1 MSNAQSIDSLRE
13 LNAKLLDEI
22 AELRKKFAEIEG
34 ENAEIPELRRKVA
47 EVEAE
52 NAKLRQIIEENARRD
67 VRVKELEQKN
77 TELEARLAIVEQSSV
92 AVSKNDK
99 EAIVKQS
106 APSSCIYSNVE
117 IKVEAEST
125 EKCFAEDSSS
135 DDNLLSIPDYS
146 QRKQDQSLPSCVSD
160 QKSSVDREMDTF
172 LDDAHKKSVSDGI
185 RRCNK
190 KKLLRETASLKV
202 LPSAE
207 NNLTVFSGNDKIESS
222 TKTVSSGNDQMVSEK
237 LEKIEKTSRNQQ
249 KVIQDF
255 DDSDEIELT
264 KNQNIELDLI
274 RDLQRG
280 SIIASTSEI
289 SEQYSSSCEA
299 SYGQITTQSLIHLFR
314 NATRAGHEEI
324 LSWVHYSDNFEN
336 KVVEIRR
343 ETGVTDKTARTQI
356 YKEMLEHLAGV
367 TPVALRIKTL
377 RAKKIRK
384 LFGENG
390 VGIDKIKCVNCSAN
404 EISKLTNEQIQNVID
419 QVTSKTVSSGNN
431 QSHVPLKTTNGDASR
446 PPIPRTTYDRSYFRN
461 KTLGQYPTLYRE
473 FSSENF
479 DYYGIT
485 DETSCDPKRTCPLC
499 SLDHDDEEGIEGR
512 YKAGSYFIKC
522 EQREIEIVA

>member
-1 MSNAQSIDSLRE
+1 
-13 LNAKLLDEI
+13 
-22 AELRKKFAEIEG
+22 
-34 ENAEIPELRRKVA
+34 
-47 EVEAE
+47 
-52 NAKLRQIIEENARRD
+52 
-67 VRVKELEQKN
+67 
-77 TELEARLAIVEQSSV
+77 
-92 AVSKNDK
+92 
-99 EAIVKQS
+99 
-106 APSSCIYSNVE
+106 
-117 IKVEAEST
+117 
-125 EKCFAEDSSS
+125 
-135 DDNLLSIPDYS
+135 
-146 QRKQDQSLPSCVSD
+146 
-160 QKSSVDREMDTF
+160 

-185 RRCNK
+185 RRRNK
-190 KKLLRETASLKV
+190 EKLLRETASLKV

-207 NNLTVFSGNDKIESS
+207 NNPTVSSGNDKIESS

-237 LEKIEKTSRNQQ
+237 SEKIEKTSRNQQ

-274 RDLQRG
+274 RDLQSG
-280 SIIASTSEI
+280 SIIASPSEI

-419 QVTSKTVSSGNN
+419 QVTSKTVSSGND
-431 QSHVPLKTTNGDASR
+431 QSHVPLKTTNGDASSKLKVNVSTTSR

-499 SLDHDDEEGIEGR
+499 SLDHDDEESIEGR

>member
-185 RRCNK
+185 RRRNK
-190 KKLLRETASLKV
+190 EKLLRETASLKV

-207 NNLTVFSGNDKIESS
+207 NNPTVSSGNDKIESS

-237 LEKIEKTSRNQQ
+237 SEKIEKTSRNQQ

-274 RDLQRG
+274 RDLQSG
-280 SIIASTSEI
+280 SIIASPSEI

-377 RAKKIRK
+377 RAKKNRK

-419 QVTSKTVSSGNN
+419 QVSSGND
-431 QSHVPLKTTNGDASR
+431 QSHVPLKPTNGDASR
-446 PPIPRTTYDRSYFRN
+446 PPIPRT
-461 KTLGQYPTLYRE
+461 TLGQYPTLYRE

-499 SLDHDDEEGIEGR
+499 SLDHDDEEGIDGR
-512 YKAGSYFIKC
+512 YEAGSYFIKC